1 MTNKSNGFYSGA
13 LVRLFFGLS
22 LVFLYSQPAFAAPG
36 DLDRTFGTDGKVFST
51 IANTGTAA
59 SVALQADGK
68 IILASSTPG
77 VNGYSDFAVLRLNP
91 NGTIDTSFGIGGKA
105 AISFGD
111 LYNESAA
118 AVAVQPD
125 GKIIVAGAAQP
136 PGSSGY
142 DFALARFNANGSL
155 DTTFGSGGKISFP
168 VGVANDFISDMILQ
182 PDGKIILV
190 GSGFTKP
197 NSDNVIVRLNSNGT
211 LDTTFNGS
219 GKLITPLGTGAAND
233 GFSAV
238 ALQPD
243 GKIVAAGTD
252 GGDFA
257 AVRFNANGTF
267 DTTFDADGKV
277 TTPIGTQRDQALG
290 IAVQTDGKIIAGG
303 TANSGEG
310 DEAALVRYNTNGSL
324 DTTFGSGGKVK
335 IDILPFRSDS
345 FKSIILQADGKITA
359 VGTSGSFPLSSSFA
373 LVRFNSDGSLDT
385 SFGTGG
391 KVTTNVASESSSV
404 TRAVLQ
410 PDGKI
415 LAVGEG
421 SVNQTF
427 GFAVARYL
435 TDSTAQRSKEFDFDG
450 DGKADISVFR
460 PSNNVWYLNRSTQG
474 FSAAQFGSGGDL
486 IVPADYDGDG
496 KTDIAV
502 YRAGTWYLQ
511 RSGSGFAGI
520 QFGLSNDIPMP
531 ADFDG
536 DGKSELA
543 VYRPSNG
550 TWYVLNLTN
559 NAFNAVQFGIS
570 TDKPV
575 AADYDGD
582 GRADYAVYR
591 PENGTWYLLRS
602 TQGFAAIQFGISTD
616 KPAVGDYDGD
626 GRADEAVY
634 RSSNGTWYLLN
645 STSGYSAIQFGVAED
660 KPTPADYDGDGKTDI
675 SVFRPSNGTWY
686 QLRSTTGFFAQ
697 QFGISEDLPAPNAF
711 VR

>member
-1 MTNKSNGFYSGA
+1 MKSKFTRFYSGGI
-13 LVRLFFGLS
+13 LLFFGIALC
-22 LVFLYSQPAFAAPG
+22 FMFDTAAFAAPG
-36 DLDRTFGTDGKVFST
+36 DLDPTFGTSGKVFAT
-51 IANTGTAA
+51 IANTGTARG
-59 SVALQADGK
+59 VALQTDGK
-68 IILASSTPG
+68 IILASTTTG
-77 VNGYSDFAVLRLNP
+77 TNGYSDFAVLRLNP
-91 NGTIDTSFGIGGKA
+91 DGTTDTSFGSGGKT

-142 DFALARFNANGSL
+142 DFALARFNSDGSL

-190 GSGFTKP
+190 GSGFTQP
-197 NSDNVIVRLNSNGT
+197 NSDAVIVRLNSNGA

-219 GKLITPLGTGAAND
+219 GKLITPIGAGAASD
-233 GFSAV
+233 FFSAV
-238 ALQPD
+238 ALQAD

-252 GGDFA
+252 GADFA
-257 AVRFNANGTF
+257 VLRFNPNGTF
-267 DTTFDADGKV
+267 DTTFDVDGKV
-277 TTPIGTQRDQALG
+277 TTPIGTQRDQAFG
-290 IAVQTDGKIIAGG
+290 VAVQSDGKIIAGG
-303 TANSGEG
+303 SANSGEG

-359 VGTSGSFPLSSSFA
+359 VGTSGSFPLNSSFA

-391 KVTTNVASESSSV
+391 KVTTNVASEASSV
-404 TRAVLQ
+404 TKAVLQ

-435 TDSTAQRSKEFDFDG
+435 TDSTPQRSKEFDFDG

-460 PSNNVWYLNRSTQG
+460 PSNGVWYLNRSTQG
-474 FSAAQFGSGGDL
+474 FAAAQFGSSSDQ
-486 IVPADYDGDG
+486 IVPADYDGDR

-502 YRAGTWYLQ
+502 YRAGIWYLQ
-511 RSGSGFAGI
+511 RSSSGFAGI
-520 QFGLSNDIPMP
+520 QFGLSTDIPTP
-531 ADFDG
+531 GDFDG

-550 TWYVLNLTN
+550 TWYVMNLAN
-559 NAFNAVQFGIS
+559 NALNAVQFGS
-570 TDKPV
+570 ATDKPV

-582 GRADYAVYR
+582 GKADYAVFR
-591 PENGTWYLLRS
+591 PENGVWYLLRS
-602 TQGFAAIQFGISTD
+602 TQGFGAVQFGISTD
-616 KPAVGDYDGD
+616 KPVVGDYDGD
-626 GRADEAVY
+626 GKADEAVY
-634 RSSNGTWYLLN
+634 RPSSGTWYLLN
-645 STSGYSAIQFGVAED
+645 STSGFASVQFGVSED
-660 KPTPADYDGDGKTDI
+660 RPTPADYDGDGKTDI
-675 SVFRPSNGTWY
+675 SVFRPSNGMWF
-686 QLRSTTGFFAQ
+686 QMRSTSGFTAQ